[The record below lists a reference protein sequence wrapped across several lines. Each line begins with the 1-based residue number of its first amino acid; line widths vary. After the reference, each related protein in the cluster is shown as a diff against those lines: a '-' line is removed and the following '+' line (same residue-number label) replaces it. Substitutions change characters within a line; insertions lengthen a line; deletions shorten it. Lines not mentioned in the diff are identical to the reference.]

1 MKALLATILFQLV
14 RTIPTNSSSSLSSEI
29 PQPSSA
35 DATEFPTNGTMNVE
49 ETPPQNSPNLHP
61 TNSQTNTTSLPK
73 IRRFKNYIVTL
84 NPNVSQDNFQQHAE
98 WVYSTFNGTYGYNL
112 TTILNN
118 TDMSGLSDNITLAQ
132 YNVSELVAQKSLE
145 RAKGPLGTFALDSY
159 KGYHGQFP
167 AWMVRLLNDSSYVYT
182 IEKDFPMSLNSVNS
196 SNHSSPFTKQ
206 GYFASYNLKTEYQD
220 RPGWNLDRITHRSK
234 GFVGQYVYPQE
245 PGKNVDIYILDTGI
259 KHDLPEFGNRA
270 SFGASF
276 SAEGD
281 EDVLGHGSH
290 VAGIAAGKEYGV
302 AKSANIIGVKVLNND
317 GKGWASMVMSGIE
330 WVANNVAKTGR
341 KSIINLSLGGDRY
354 SFAMDQI
361 VTAAVAQG
369 IAFSVAAGN
378 SNKMACSGSPQQSPL
393 VLTVGASDKS
403 DNLADFTNYGPCVNL
418 YAPGADILSV
428 SLDVGP
434 KSLSGTSQAA
444 PHAAGQ
450 MAIILAVN
458 PDLKPVQ
465 LYEALQIAATN
476 STLGKLHEGDHDL
489 LLFNGLPSPE
499 LGKGNSKAD
508 GSNFFIGGG
517 GWALVFQ
524 VIFSIYM

>member
-1 MKALLATILFQLV
+1 MKLSLSLVLFQLYRAV
-14 RTIPTNSSSSLSSEI
+14 PTNTSSTAIPEI
-29 PQPSSA
+29 PHTTTVDHTDPGSRDISQL
-35 DATEFPTNGTMNVE
+35 N
-49 ETPPQNSPNLHP
+49 
-61 TNSQTNTTSLPK
+61 TNSTVQPTNTTAVPK
-73 IRRFKNYIVTL
+73 IRRFRNYIVTL
-84 NPNVSQDNFQQHAE
+84 NPNVSEENFQQHAE

-118 TDMSGLSDNITLAQ
+118 PDMSGLSENITLAQ
-132 YNVSELVAQKSLE
+132 YNVSATIAQKSLE
-145 RAKGPLGTFALDSY
+145 RARGPLGTFALDNY

-167 AWMVRLLNDSSYVYT
+167 SWMVRLLNDSSYVYT
-182 IEKDFPMSLNSVNS
+182 IEKDFPVALS
-196 SNHSSPFTKQ
+196 SSNNTNHSSPFTKQ

-234 GFVGQYVYPQE
+234 GFRGQYVYPQE

-259 KHDLPEFGNRA
+259 KQNLEEFGNRA

-276 SAEGD
+276 SSEGD

-290 VAGIAAGKEYGV
+290 VAGIAAGMVYGV

-330 WVANNVAKTGR
+330 WVANNAAKTGR

-369 IAFSVAAGN
+369 IAFAVAAGN
-378 SNKMACSGSPQQSPL
+378 SNKIACSGSPQQSSL

-403 DNLADFTNYGPCVNL
+403 DNLAQFTNYGPCVNI
-418 YAPGADILSV
+418 YAPGEDILSV
-428 SLDVGP
+428 SLGAGA

-465 LYEALQIAATN
+465 LYEALQTAATN
-476 STLGKLHEGDHDL
+476 STLGKLHDGDHDL
-489 LLFNGLPSPE
+489 LLYNGLPSPE
-499 LGKGNSKAD
+499 FGQGNSKED
-508 GSNFFIGGG
+508 GRNFFIGGG